1 MLNLEN
7 TDIETKSVGY
17 NDCIPIGTSKTFVAV
32 IKSYI
37 YWLTIIGYSY
47 VYVY

>member
-7 TDIETKSVGY
+7 TDIETKAVDY
-17 NDCIPIGTSKTFVAV
+17 NDCIPIGTSKTFVAL